1 MLTALADGL
10 FAEQFGTLPARVIA
24 LPGWMRKR
32 DDFRLVLD
40 GLDALAIDLPGFGGA
55 SPEPGSPGGA
65 SHFADLV
72 APALS
77 HASERFVILGHSFGG
92 RVAVHLAARYPD
104 RVTGLVLTGVPLL
117 HRDDRAAPSAP
128 IVHRMSRWAHRRG
141 FLSDARMEAR
151 RRRSGSADYRA
162 SSGIMRD
169 VLVITVN
176 ESYEPE
182 LRTIAGGSQRVELV
196 WGADD
201 VDVPVRTAERA
212 QSILGHNASLV
223 IVEGNGHL
231 LPLESPSSVRGAIER
246 LLGAA

>member
-10 FAEQFGTLPARVIA
+10 FAEQFGNLPARVIA

-55 SPEPGSPGGA
+55 SPQPSSAGGA
-65 SHFADLV
+65 SHYADLV
-72 APALS
+72 EPALS
-77 HASERFVILGHSFGG
+77 HASERCVVLGHAFGG

-104 RVTGLVLTGVPLL
+104 RVKGIVLTGVPLL
-117 HRDDRAAPSAP
+117 HRDDRAAPSVP
-128 IVHRMSRWAHRRG
+128 IVHRVSRWAHRRG
-141 FLSDARMEAR
+141 LLSDARMEAR

-169 VLVITVN
+169 VLVIAVN

-182 LRTIAGGSQRVELV
+182 LRTVAGGSQRVELV

-212 QSILGHNASLV
+212 QSILGHNASLRV
-223 IVEGNGHL
+223 IDGIGHL
-231 LPLESPSSVRGAIER
+231 VPLESPTSLRASVER
-246 LLGAA
+246 LVGAL

>member
-10 FAEQFGTLPARVIA
+10 FAEQFGKLPVHVIA

-55 SPEPGSPGGA
+55 SPEPGSAGGA
-65 SHFADLV
+65 SYFADLV
-72 APALS
+72 TPALS
-77 HASERFVILGHSFGG
+77 HASERFVVLGHSFGG

-104 RVTGLVLTGVPLL
+104 RVKGLVLTGVPLL
-117 HRDDRAAPSAP
+117 HRDDRPTPSAP

-141 FLSDARMEAR
+141 LLSDVRMEAR
-151 RRRSGSADYRA
+151 RRRSGSADYRG

-169 VLVITVN
+169 VLVIAVN
-176 ESYEPE
+176 ESYEPQ

-223 IVEGNGHL
+223 TVEGIGHL
-231 LPLESPSSVRGAIER
+231 VPLESPTSVRAAIER
-246 LLGAA
+246 VLRVA